1 LNSNY
6 YEIESP
12 RYQLLTDSVL
22 TCLTECNLP
31 LSLVDNPV
39 FIKMLN
45 KFDNRYKLP
54 GRKTLTDKYLHD
66 KFKNRK
72 ESIQKDFEKEP
83 KYISLT
89 IDCWPSIANNPY

>member
-1 LNSNY
+1 MNSNY

-54 GRKTLTDKYLHD
+54 GLKTLTDKYLHD
-66 KFKNRK
+66 KVKKRK
-72 ESIQKDFEKEP
+72 ESNQKDFEKEA

-89 IDCWPSIANNPY
+89 MDC